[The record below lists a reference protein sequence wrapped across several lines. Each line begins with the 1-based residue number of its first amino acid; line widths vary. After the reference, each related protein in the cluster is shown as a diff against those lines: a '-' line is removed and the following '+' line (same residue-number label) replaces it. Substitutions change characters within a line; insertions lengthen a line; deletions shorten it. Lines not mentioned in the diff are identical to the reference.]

1 LEQFVVIQD
10 SRDGDKIFQD
20 DYGDKLWFKTCN
32 ENKLNMGSIICP
44 SHGIMSKKEKRH
56 VKNMIPFLV
65 RKTSGGYVAHFPV
78 SFVMWPFSDRPKHC
92 NIVDLVSLIKL

>member
-1 LEQFVVIQD
+1 MSIPWYNAHNWIHFLGTCTVRCFVAE
-10 SRDGDKIFQD
+10 
-20 DYGDKLWFKTCN
+20 T
-32 ENKLNMGSIICP
+32 
-44 SHGIMSKKEKRH
+44 SKKEKRH

-78 SFVMWPFSDRPKHC
+78 PFVRWPFSDRPKHC

>member
-1 LEQFVVIQD
+1 
-10 SRDGDKIFQD
+10 
-20 DYGDKLWFKTCN
+20 
-32 ENKLNMGSIICP
+32 MGSVICR
-44 SHGIMSKKEKRH
+44 SHGIMLKIGFKFFFGNTLAETSKKEKRH

-78 SFVMWPFSDRPKHC
+78 PFVMWPFSDRPKHC